1 MVRGGSE
8 ITPFILSYLDL
19 DLDLDLQYLHLLGF
33 SPLSSKQKVF
43 SETVELLS
51 FIFLEDFFEGFFIFE
66 AGKNQTLSGSDNPD
80 NLSHIF
86 QFSRLS
92 SAACCQMLAN
102 VNCCQMSDISETRL
116 CHSADKEDRCSKSS
130 NRDHIEL

>member
-43 SETVELLS
+43 SETVEPLQ
-51 FIFLEDFFEGFFIFE
+51 FIFLEDPFEGFFIFE
-66 AGKNQTLSGSDNPD
+66 AGKNQTLSGSDNSVRQPFTHFPV
-80 NLSHIF
+80 LASEF
-86 QFSRLS
+86 RR
-92 SAACCQMLAN
+92 MLAN
-102 VNCCQMSDISETRL
+102 VGKCQSLSNVRHFGDTSLSL
-116 CHSADKEDRCSKSS
+116 C
-130 NRDHIEL
+130 